1 MSPQLRTRRS
11 FALPPALA
19 RIRLTPPLFR
29 FPIPSLFFFSQL
41 RSPFPLAYPF
51 PVLASPVCRPFSR
64 SPAAPPGSA
73 ALRFPVPWMPRTQPA
88 ARSQGRD
95 CLQFSVLR
103 SPSLTPPHHLPP
115 LRSGFGYIWVES
127 RTQACPC
134 RPLPGS
140 PPALRSQVNVS
151 QRAKGAPRLPPLPRR
166 QAPLQALRSSFPG
179 RPRSV
184 FRSLGSGGLAWAPV
198 TYPSLRPGSRPGS
211 SSHLASGPPPLQPPA
226 DAPPPP
232 VAAPSPAPAVFTRGG
247 RGGAGGPGGSANQ
260 RLSGS
265 EKGWWREEEAVRDG

>member
-1 MSPQLRTRRS
+1 
-11 FALPPALA
+11 
-19 RIRLTPPLFR
+19 
-29 FPIPSLFFFSQL
+29 
-41 RSPFPLAYPF
+41 
-51 PVLASPVCRPFSR
+51 
-64 SPAAPPGSA
+64 
-73 ALRFPVPWMPRTQPA
+73 MPRTQPA

-247 RGGAGGPGGSANQ
+247 RGGAGGGSANQ

-265 EKGWWREEEAVRDG
+265 EKGWWREEEAVRDGRERGDFCSKRGPPSCGRLAWSGRAGLWTLEIGLGSLRTLAASQSSATTTPLLGL